1 MGGLCL
7 CDRAIFPKY
16 DNLSRPMSLKDRV
29 GCIFFRE
36 DILKCRINIHFSSL
50 VTEKMRIF
58 AAEKTYPK

>member
-1 MGGLCL
+1 
-7 CDRAIFPKY
+7 
-16 DNLSRPMSLKDRV
+16 MSLKDRV

-58 AAEKTYPK
+58 APEKTYPK